1 MPGRKGRQALAF
13 FTFVAFSGDNA
24 GKRQRSVVTPFDGLG
39 GAAGC
44 RKE

>member
-24 GKRQRSVVTPFDGLG
+24 TKRQRPPATPDHGIS

-44 RKE
+44 RRE